1 MTVRLDYSM
10 SGTPTWAS
18 YLFVLSPLNRQLNCA
33 PLLRRALLKV
43 KMSTI
48 PPAAI
53 SWYATSA
60 ASTFSCA
67 ADALAATFTATFTAA
82 HATATLVAA
91 TGATTA
97 KRVTGASCAAARA
110 CRR

>member
-18 YLFVLSPLNRQLNCA
+18 YLFVLSPLNCQLNCA
-33 PLLRRALLKV
+33 SLLHRALLKV
-43 KMSTI
+43 STI
-48 PPAAI
+48 LPAAI

-60 ASTFSCA
+60 VSTFSCA

-82 HATATLVAA
+82 HATAALVAA
-91 TGATTA
+91 TGATAA
-97 KRVTGASCAAARA
+97 KRVTGALCAAARA
-110 CRR
+110 RRR